1 MKRKAAQALL
11 AVLLLSFVALELL
24 YPSGPEIAGEAF
36 RPDRS
41 KYETVRDS
49 FPATTIEYFLHVAF
63 RRKRGSSFHIR
74 KWSESLRI
82 RALGTPSE
90 HDRNTLSQAV
100 NELGPLIAPLEM
112 TLTERDP
119 NVEVYFSPAAE
130 LPKYEPSYDP
140 GDPGSKGTYWCWWSN
155 VGAINRCRI
164 VIATDLTS
172 ESERSRVFRTFLLG
186 VLGFMGSRPERGE
199 GSLLDRGRDPG
210 RHAYSSLDRDL
221 VRLLYRHEIYPG
233 MSLRTA
239 RSVLI
244 EP

>member
-11 AVLLLSFVALELL
+11 AVLLLFFVALELL

-41 KYETVRDS
+41 KYETVRES

-63 RRKRGSSFHIR
+63 RRERGSSFHIR
-74 KWSESLRI
+74 KWRESLRI

-90 HDRNTLSQAV
+90 HDRNALSQAV
-100 NELGPLIAPLEM
+100 NELSPLIAPLEM

-119 NVEVYFSPAAE
+119 NVEVHFSPAAE
-130 LPKYEPSYDP
+130 LPKYEPNYDP
-140 GDPGSKGTYWCWWSN
+140 GDPGSEGTYWCWWSN
-155 VGAINRCRI
+155 VGEINRCRI

-172 ESERSRVFRTFLLG
+172 ESERGRVFRTFLLG

-199 GSLLDRGRDPG
+199 DSLLDRGRDPG
-210 RHAYSSLDRDL
+210 RHEYSSLDREL